1 MQIRTKINLYFITI
15 TASLLLISFISI
27 YFFTVND
34 RQREFRKHILSKATT
49 RAIYRIKVK
58 SINPE
63 LLKTLD
69 FHKKD
74 LLDKEN
80 ISIYDNINQKIYTN
94 NNSYNFENI
103 IPDFYKKLAQIRNIN
118 QTYYTYNQLEIVG
131 KVYPYGGKNYVL
143 VVGAKDTNGVRQL
156 SDLRKNLVYIFIGI
170 LTFIG
175 FAGWVFSKKILE
187 PISKVMNQVDEI
199 SAINLS
205 QRLTE
210 KKGKKDEISR
220 LIHTFNELLDRLE
233 KAFQIQRAFISHASH
248 ELINPLTS
256 ISSQIEVSLLNTR
269 SEKEYQTIL
278 HSILEDIQRLNAI
291 SHQLI
296 KLSKFSNIQNK
307 VDFKMIRF
315 DEFIW
320 QVRKEYL
327 EKHPNS
333 IIQLRIDQLPFE
345 IERLEI
351 YGNETLLQTCINNL
365 IENGI
370 KYSYDNKVELS
381 IDFNKNQIIFEI
393 VNKGEGINE
402 KDMIHIFTP
411 FYRTKQTEKIEGFG
425 IGLSIVKSILDLH
438 RIDIEVNS
446 VLKEKTTFRLKF
458 QTV

>member
-1 MQIRTKINLYFITI
+1 MQIRTKINLYFISI
-15 TASLLLISFISI
+15 TASLLLISFFSI
-27 YFFTVND
+27 YFFTEND
-34 RQREFRKHILSKATT
+34 RKREFRKLILSKATT

-58 SINPE
+58 SINPD

-74 LLDKEN
+74 LLEKEN
-80 ISIYDNINQKIYTN
+80 ISIYDNDNHKIYTN
-94 NNSYNFENI
+94 NNTYNFENI
-103 IPDFYKKLAQIRNIN
+103 IPDFSKKLIQIRNLKE
-118 QTYYTYNQLEIVG
+118 TYYTYNQLEIVG
-131 KVYPYGGKNYVL
+131 KVYPYMGKKYAL
-143 VVGAKDTNGVRQL
+143 IVGAKDTIGERQL
-156 SDLRKNLVYIFIGI
+156 SDLRKNLFYIFIGI

-175 FAGWVFSKKILE
+175 FSGWLFSKKILE

-205 QRLTE
+205 QRLSE

-307 VDFKMIRF
+307 VGFKMIRF

-320 QVRKEYL
+320 QIRKEYL
-327 EKHPNS
+327 DKHPQS
-333 IIQLRIDQLPFE
+333 IIQLRIERLPDE

-351 YGNETLLQTCINNL
+351 YGNETLLQTCVNNL
-365 IENGI
+365 IENGL

-381 IDFNKNQIIFEI
+381 IDFSKNQIIFEI
-393 VNKGEGINE
+393 INNGEGINE
-402 KDMIHIFTP
+402 KDLIHIFTP
-411 FYRTKQTEKIEGFG
+411 FYRTKQTKEIEGFG
-425 IGLSIVKSILDLH
+425 IGLSIVKTILDLH
-438 RIDIEVNS
+438 KVDVEVNS
-446 VLKEKTTFRLKF
+446 ILKEKTTFRLKF
-458 QTV
+458 HNI

>member
-27 YFFTVND
+27 YFFSVND

-74 LLDKEN
+74 LLEKEN
-80 ISIYDNINQKIYTN
+80 ISIYNHLNQKIYTN
-94 NNSYNFENI
+94 NNSYDFENI
-103 IPDFYKKLAQIRNIN
+103 IPDFSRKLSYIN
-118 QTYYTYNQLEIVG
+118 KIKQTYYTYNQLEIVG
-131 KVYPYGGKNYVL
+131 KVYPFGGKNYVI

-307 VDFKMIRF
+307 VGFKMIRF

-333 IIQLRIDQLPFE
+333 IIQLRIDQLPDE

>member
-27 YFFTVND
+27 YFFTLND

-69 FHKKD
+69 YHKKD

-80 ISIYDNINQKIYTN
+80 ISIYDEGNHKIYSN
-94 NNSYNFENI
+94 NYAYHFKHI
-103 IPDFYKKLAQIRNIN
+103 IPEFQKKIEYIRNVK
-118 QTYYTYNQLEIVG
+118 QTYYTYHQLEIVG
-131 KVYPYGGKNYVL
+131 KLYPYAGKNYVL
-143 VVGAKDTNGVRQL
+143 LVGAKDSIGIKQL
-156 SDLRKNLVYIFIGI
+156 ADLRKNLFYIFIGI

-175 FAGWVFSKKILE
+175 LAGWIFSKKILD

-199 SAINLS
+199 SVANLS

-210 KKGKKDEISR
+210 KKGKKDEITR

-269 SEKEYQTIL
+269 TEEEYQTIL
-278 HSILEDIQRLNAI
+278 SSILEDIQRLNSI

-296 KLSKFSNIQNK
+296 KLSKFSNIKNK
-307 VDFKMIRF
+307 VGFKMIRF
-315 DEFIW
+315 DELIW
-320 QVRKEYL
+320 QIRKEYL
-327 EKHPNS
+327 EKYPES
-333 IIQLRIDQLPFE
+333 IIQLRIEHLPDE
-345 IERLEI
+345 IEKLEI

-365 IENGI
+365 IENGL
-370 KYSYDNKVELS
+370 KYSFENKLELC
-381 IDFNKNQIIFEI
+381 IDFRNNQIILDVI
-393 VNKGEGINE
+393 NQGEGIHK
-402 KDMIHIFTP
+402 KDLMHIFTP
-411 FYRTKQTEKIEGFG
+411 FYRTKQSTGIKGYG
-425 IGLSIVKSILDLH
+425 IGLSIVKTILDLH
-438 RIDIEVNS
+438 QASINVKSIPN
-446 VLKEKTTFRLKF
+446 EKTTFSILFK
-458 QTV
+458 TI

>member
-1 MQIRTKINLYFITI
+1 
-15 TASLLLISFISI
+15 
-27 YFFTVND
+27 
-34 RQREFRKHILSKATT
+34 
-49 RAIYRIKVK
+49 
-58 SINPE
+58 
-63 LLKTLD
+63 
-69 FHKKD
+69 
-74 LLDKEN
+74 
-80 ISIYDNINQKIYTN
+80 
-94 NNSYNFENI
+94 
-103 IPDFYKKLAQIRNIN
+103 
-118 QTYYTYNQLEIVG
+118 
-131 KVYPYGGKNYVL
+131 
-143 VVGAKDTNGVRQL
+143 
-156 SDLRKNLVYIFIGI
+156 
-170 LTFIG
+170 
-175 FAGWVFSKKILE
+175 
-187 PISKVMNQVDEI
+187 MNQVDEI
-199 SAINLS
+199 SAANLS

-256 ISSQIEVSLLNTR
+256 ISSQIEVSLLNSR
-269 SEKEYQTIL
+269 SEKEYQIIL

-307 VDFKMIRF
+307 VGFKMIRF

-320 QVRKEYL
+320 QIRKEYL
-327 EKHPNS
+327 DKHPQS
-333 IIQLRIDQLPFE
+333 IIQLRIEQLPDE

-365 IENGI
+365 IENGL

-381 IDFNKNQIIFEI
+381 IEFNKNHIVFEI
-393 VNKGEGINE
+393 VNNGEGINE

-438 RIDIEVNS
+438 KVDIEVNS

-458 QTV
+458 QTL

>member
-27 YFFTVND
+27 YFFSVND

-74 LLDKEN
+74 LLEKEN
-80 ISIYDNINQKIYTN
+80 ISIYNHLNQKIYTN
-94 NNSYNFENI
+94 NNSYDFENI
-103 IPDFYKKLAQIRNIN
+103 IPDFSRKLSYIN
-118 QTYYTYNQLEIVG
+118 KIKQTYYTYNQLEIVG
-131 KVYPYGGKNYVL
+131 KVYPFGGKNYVI

-175 FAGWVFSKKILE
+175 FTGWVFSKKILE

-233 KAFQIQRAFISHASH
+233 KAFQIQRAFISYASH

-307 VDFKMIRF
+307 VGFKMIRF

-320 QVRKEYL
+320 QIRKEYL

-333 IIQLRIDQLPFE
+333 IIQLRIEKLPDE
-345 IERLEI
+345 IEHLEI
-351 YGNETLLQTCINNL
+351 YGNETLLQTCVNNL
-365 IENGI
+365 IENGL
-370 KYSYDNKVELS
+370 KYSYENKVELS

-393 VNKGEGINE
+393 INKGEGINE

-438 RIDIEVNS
+438 KIDIEVNS
-446 VLKEKTTFRLKF
+446 ILKEKTIFRLKF
-458 QTV
+458 QTL